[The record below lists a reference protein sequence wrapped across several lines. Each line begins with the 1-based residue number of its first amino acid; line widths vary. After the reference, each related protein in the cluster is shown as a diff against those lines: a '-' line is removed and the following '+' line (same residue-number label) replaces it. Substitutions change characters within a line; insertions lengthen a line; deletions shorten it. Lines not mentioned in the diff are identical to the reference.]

1 MDDPMY
7 MRWSTRHPTVG
18 ETMKMVDAS
27 VIYFSGGPTW
37 SVEKMS
43 HLIESILSGFP
54 LPPIY
59 VHQDGKGDWRVLD
72 GVERLIALR
81 CFLGG
86 GFPLTNMTVFPEMEG
101 RWKGDMKHGD
111 MRGLLRA
118 TLDFHVL
125 DALTSK
131 EGLEF
136 VKKRLQE

>member
-101 RWKGDMKHGD
+101 RWKGDMKPGD
-111 MRGLLRA
+111 MRCLLRR
-118 TLDFHVL
+118 TLDFHIL
-125 DALTSK
+125 DATTSEAGLAWVKDRLK
-131 EGLEF
+131 E
-136 VKKRLQE
+136 

>member
-1 MDDPMY
+1 MYLRWNKRHLSVSEIVRMMDNSD
-7 MRWSTRHPTVG
+7 
-18 ETMKMVDAS
+18 
-27 VIYFSGGPTW
+27 IYFSGGPTW

-43 HLIESILSGFP
+43 HLIESLLCGFP
-54 LPPIY
+54 IPPIY
-59 VHQDGKGDWRVLD
+59 VHQDTRGDWFVLD
-72 GVERLIALR
+72 GIERLCALR

-86 GFPLTNMTVFPEMEG
+86 GFPLTDMKVFPEMEG